1 MAVVEERIRAY
12 FGDNPSVADEFI
24 AYIRTGDES
33 LFDDE
38 VFEVIAASDT
48 SGLAALEMSN
58 LKHI

>member
-12 FGDNPSVADEFI
+12 FGDNPSVADKFI
-24 AYIRTGDES
+24 AYIQTGDES
-33 LFDDE
+33 LFDE

-48 SGLAALEMSN
+48 SGLAALEISN